1 MNSTK
6 TKNLLPEAIDFLE
19 QIIRF
24 PSLSGQEEDVIQ
36 FMYKIFQPLADEVT
50 LVPLSDNLLNDPEY
64 SSPIQDIKYNGRHY
78 LRLKIKGNESGKS
91 IIFNA
96 HSDVVPASATDRDQF
111 IPYHKDGFVYG
122 RGAMDDK
129 GQIAVF
135 YLLLKMIKEKKLRFK
150 GDIIFHIVVEEENG
164 GNGALAAIRSGDK
177 ADAVIVLESSNL
189 KIFTSVRGAVWFKV
203 TCFGKAGHSGFSG
216 KSASALKMAVQVMG
230 ILENYHKK
238 LLAES
243 QGIPLFDK
251 YENPMPIT
259 FGKLHAGNWPAATPS
274 EAVLEGVLGLL
285 PNKTRFEVMKE
296 MEDEI
301 FKEGDEQLR
310 NNFKLDFTYRHEAHT
325 LDVNHPLVNDLSEA
339 CSKAGIEPENDAM
352 VASCDGW
359 FYSKLLNIPT
369 VVFGPGDLK
378 SAHSSDEHIPI
389 DQIQKAAEILLIF
402 LNRWSNSSN

>member
-1 MNSTK
+1 MGNS
-6 TKNLLPEAIDFLE
+6 NVFLDDAVNFLE
-19 QIIRF
+19 EIIRF
-24 PSLSGQEEDVIQ
+24 PSLGGQEEGVIQ
-36 FMYKIFQPLADEVT
+36 FMYKKFQSLADEVT
-50 LVPLSDNLLNDPEY
+50 LVPLSDDLLNDPEY
-64 SSPIQDIKYNGRHY
+64 SSPIENIKYNGRHY
-78 LRLKIKGNESGKS
+78 LRLKLKGTGSGRS
-91 IIFNA
+91 LIFNA
-96 HSDVVPASATDRDQF
+96 HADVVPASATDRDQF
-111 IPYHKDGFVYG
+111 IPYQEDGYVYG

-135 YLLLKMIKEKKLRFK
+135 FLMLKLIKEKKLRFK

-164 GNGALAAIRSGDK
+164 GNGSLAAIRSGDK

-216 KSASALKMAVQVMG
+216 KSASALKMAIQVMG

-259 FGKLHAGNWPAATPS
+259 FGKLQAGNWPAATPG

-285 PNKTRFEVMKE
+285 PNKTRFEVMQE

-301 FKEGDEQLR
+301 LKEGDEQLR
-310 NNFKLDFTYRHEAHT
+310 NNFKLEFTYRHEGHI
-325 LDVNHPLVNDLSEA
+325 LDVNHPLVTVLSES
-339 CSKAGIEPENDAM
+339 CSQAGIKPENDAM
-352 VASCDGW
+352 VASCDAW
-359 FYSKLLNIPT
+359 FYSKLLNIPS
-369 VVFGPGDLK
+369 VVFGPGDLM
-378 SAHSSDEHIPI
+378 SAHSSNEHIPI
-389 DQIQKAAEILLIF
+389 DQIQKAAEILIDF
-402 LNRWSNSSN
+402 LDRWSNNSN